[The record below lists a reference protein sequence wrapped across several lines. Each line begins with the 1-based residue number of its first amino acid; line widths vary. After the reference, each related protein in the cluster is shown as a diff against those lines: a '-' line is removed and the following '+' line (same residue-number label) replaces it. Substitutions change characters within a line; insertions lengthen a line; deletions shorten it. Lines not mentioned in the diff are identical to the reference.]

1 MAKSSVNLLD
11 SFEGKLKGLEQTRKK
26 QEGLFSNGQLVLR
39 DIEEVYAALFLGA
52 MVSFEGM
59 IEELFIGLL
68 AGKIHSRYSDV
79 NVRVKIQ
86 SRIVA
91 RDVVL
96 QGRKFLNWL
105 PYDRTITI
113 ANVFFTGG
121 RPFTLITEDEKK
133 HIDKC
138 LTIRHAIAHQSQHA
152 ISKFKKEILQGL
164 SLTPRDRRPK
174 SFLRAQFSANPPT
187 NNYHRLVSDLLKI
200 ARKLC

>member
-26 QEGLFSNGQLVLR
+26 LEDLFSNGPLVLR
-39 DIEEVYAALFLGA
+39 DIEEVYAALFLDV

-113 ANVFFTGG
+113 ANVFFTAG
-121 RPFTLITEDEKK
+121 RPFTFITEDEKK
-133 HIDKC
+133 HIAKC